1 MTLVHQGRAFVEP
14 TKIDHSRSKEQ
25 YLRGDILTR
34 TLGTEL
40 VSKIV
45 VKTLHAVLE
54 LKNVTRGPGQSGE
67 LKR

>member
-1 MTLVHQGRAFVEP
+1 VNP
-14 TKIDHSRSKEQ
+14 TKIDHSRPKEH
-25 YLRGDILTR
+25 YIRGDILTR

-45 VKTLHAVLE
+45 AKVLQVVFE
-54 LKNVTRGPGQSGE
+54 LKNVARGPGQSGE